1 MKTTPALRLLAATA
15 TTALAVGLAAPG
27 TAQDLSPRAQ
37 DSLDDFGSCL
47 ATTKRADILF
57 VLDESGSLSGQGA
70 TAPTDPE
77 HVRVEATRDLVRQF
91 QTLAEDLDADINVK
105 LAGFGQHYRSDPA
118 VYGGWTSVQG
128 GVEKLSSQIDGFRD
142 RANDGYTTYGAA
154 FDGMLQEFARHS
166 DAGACKA
173 TLFFTDG
180 MLTVEGPPE
189 ADAAAR
195 AAVCA
200 EGSPVGMLRRADIRL
215 FSVGL
220 IPTDSDTPE
229 ELLRNISEEDSCV
242 PGTTANGAFFNA
254 GTDAA
259 ALFSAFRNIIPAP
272 GSAGATQGIHEPFPF
287 VLDDTVAPVRI
298 SAQPTSRFDA
308 ATITPVLTAPD
319 GQTLDLVPGEHQL
332 GDTTVTVTGVDS
344 LPGMF
349 DGTMTLNDG
358 GTWAG
363 RWQLGYRVDGDA
375 PGDYAASVQISPGLH
390 LRVAELAEGGHTGLA
405 STDQLHVSLLR
416 ATGEQAVLAGT
427 ADLTAVLT
435 SPDGTETV
443 LGAPQS
449 IAGGTAVV
457 PLDAVDRPLTGELTL
472 RADITTQGADDAP
485 GTPLT
490 PIQVT
495 HGITVTPVNMPRI
508 PGEINVD
515 LEERDTT
522 FTIPVSGPGA
532 VWIEEGELAGGDSLL
547 PAGVDSLQLS
557 SPHNSAATALQLAE
571 GESGELE
578 VTVST
583 PALADG
589 PVSLLPI
596 LHLISAE
603 GDTDEAVSVPLNGS
617 MRAPVSAPVF
627 GLALGLA
634 LLLALLIP
642 LGLLYLLKY
651 LTGTIPRNP
660 GLHALAVPVQTENGR
675 LLRTD
680 TGGDFRVTYDEIINS
695 TPRLVHNGR
704 SLTAAG
710 RPLQVA
716 LGWNPFGPARVS
728 LPGAAVT
735 DRGDTTLP
743 LAVHNHWYAEA
754 TPGAADHGHIILLV
768 DEFITRDKLDALA
781 SEIAAEGPDRLR
793 RALDLTD
800 EEPPAPDT
808 PATPTTATGEG
819 WGDPSPTRDTGW
831 GPDTGQAP
839 GWDPP
844 TGHTP

>member
-1 MKTTPALRLLAATA
+1 MKRSPLLRLLAATA

-27 TAQDLSPRAQ
+27 TAQELSPRAQ
-37 DSLDDFGSCL
+37 DSLADFGSCL
-47 ATTKRADILF
+47 ATTKKADILF
-57 VLDESGSLSGQGA
+57 VLDESGSLSGMGA
-70 TAPTDPE
+70 DEATDPE
-77 HVRVEATRDLVRQF
+77 HIRVEATRDLVRQF

-105 LAGFGQHYRSDPA
+105 LSGFGQHYRSDPA

-142 RANDGYTTYGAA
+142 RAHDGYTTYGAA

-166 DAGACKA
+166 DAGTCKA

-189 ADAAAR
+189 ADVAAR
-195 AAVCA
+195 AAVCSA
-200 EGSPVGMLRRADIRL
+200 GSPVGMLRRADIQL

-220 IPTDSDTPE
+220 IPTDTETPE

-272 GSAGATQGIHEPFPF
+272 GSASATQGLHDPFPF
-287 VLDDTVAPVRI
+287 VLDDTIAPVRI
-298 SAQPTSRFDA
+298 SAQPTSRVDA

-332 GDTTVTVTGVDS
+332 GDTTVSVTGVDS

-349 DGTMTLNDG
+349 DGTMTLDG
-358 GTWAG
+358 GGSWAG
-363 RWQLGYRVDGDA
+363 QWQLGYRVDGDA

-390 LRVAELAEGGHTGLA
+390 LQVAELTGGGRTGLS
-405 STDQLHVSLLR
+405 STDQLHVNLLR

-427 ADLTAVLT
+427 ADLTAVIT
-435 SPDGTETV
+435 APDGTETV

-449 IAGGTAVV
+449 IAGGEAVV
-457 PLDAVDRPLTGELTL
+457 PLDSVDRPLTGELTL
-472 RADITTQGADDAP
+472 RADITTRGVDDAP
-485 GTPLT
+485 GTALT

-495 HGITVTPVNMPRI
+495 QGITVTPVNMPRI
-508 PGEINVD
+508 PGGIDVD
-515 LEERDTT
+515 LEATETT
-522 FTIPVSGPGA
+522 FTVPVSGPGA
-532 VWIEEGELAGGDSLL
+532 VWVEEGDLAGGDALL
-547 PAGVDSLQLS
+547 PTGVDSLRLS
-557 SPHNSAATALQLAE
+557 SPHNSPDTALQLAE

-583 PALADG
+583 PSLADG
-589 PVSLLPI
+589 PVSLLPT

-603 GDTDEAVSVPLNGS
+603 GDTDEAVSVPLSGS
-617 MRAPVSAPVF
+617 MRAPVSGTAF
-627 GLALGLA
+627 GLALVLA

-660 GLHALAVPVQTENGR
+660 GLHARALPVKIENGR

-680 TGGDFRVTYDEIINS
+680 VGGDFRVTYDEIVLS
-695 TPRLVHNGR
+695 SPRLTHNGR

-710 RPLQVA
+710 RPLQVR

-728 LPGAAVT
+728 MPGPAVS
-735 DRGDTTLP
+735 DGGGTTLP

-754 TPGAADHGHIILLV
+754 TPGSRDTGHIILLV

-781 SEIAAEGPDRLR
+781 ADIATKGPDRLEK
-793 RALDLTD
+793 ALDLVPD
-800 EEPPAPDT
+800 ETPSTPDAPSPA
-808 PATPTTATGEG
+808 ATSAPSSSEG
-819 WGDPSPTRDTGW
+819 WGAPSPTENPGW
-831 GPDTGQAP
+831 GPP
-839 GWDPP
+839 S
-844 TGHTP
+844 GHTP